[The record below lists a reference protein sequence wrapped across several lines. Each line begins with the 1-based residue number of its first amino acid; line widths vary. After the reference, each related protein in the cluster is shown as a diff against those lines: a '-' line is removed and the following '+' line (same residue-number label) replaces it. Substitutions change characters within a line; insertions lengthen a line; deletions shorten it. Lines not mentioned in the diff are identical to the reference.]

1 MNASKNKGFFEDM
14 FEGFSESF
22 MLPTDRS
29 DGGTFESQMDLAL
42 VGSIAQG
49 NGVSDDSVCFA
60 AFAYALSRFS
70 GGSESVFVLS
80 GDGIRVP
87 VRLGCGDRPVEEFLK
102 EAS

>member
-1 MNASKNKGFFEDM
+1 MNTDTCRKYFEDM
-14 FEGFSESF
+14 FDGYSESF
-22 MLPTDRS
+22 MLPTDGS

-49 NGVSDDSVCFA
+49 NGVSGDAVCFA

-80 GDGIRVP
+80 GEGIRVP
-87 VRLGCGDRPVEEFLK
+87 VRLGCGDRLVEEFLK